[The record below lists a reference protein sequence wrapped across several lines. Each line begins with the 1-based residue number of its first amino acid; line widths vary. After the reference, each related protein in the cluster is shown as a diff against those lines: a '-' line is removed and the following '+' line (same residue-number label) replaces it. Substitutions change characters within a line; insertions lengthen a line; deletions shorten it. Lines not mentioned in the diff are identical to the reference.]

1 MMKKYSIVSLAAVA
15 GIFAWGS
22 IVSDVDAANTSTIR
36 WPKHMV
42 VQEGSSQS
50 IISTGIA
57 QTLES
62 GMQQIGFEVI
72 KSYMILDKSGNNYY
86 YARYGEG
93 TLLYGFGPEAADSA
107 HPFPTGEHMGEQMVQ
122 DYQTYM
128 ESHPEL
134 FTIVTPLHVEGNRRY
149 RGEVIVNS
157 WYKQAEYPLYMQV
170 VFTVESSHPPRVQY
184 VLTSVD
190 DIHMREKLQSI
201 LK

>member
-1 MMKKYSIVSLAAVA
+1 MMKKYSIVSLAAIA

-22 IVSDVDAANTSTIR
+22 IVSDVDAANTATIR

-107 HPFPTGEHMGEQMVQ
+107 HPFPTGDRMGEQMVQ
-122 DYQTYM
+122 DYQAYM

-134 FTIVTPLHVEGNRRY
+134 FPIVTPLHVEGHRRY

-170 VFTVESSHPPRVQY
+170 VFIVESSHSPRVQY

-190 DIHMREKLQSI
+190 DVHMREKLQSI

>member
-36 WPKHMV
+36 WPKHVV

-62 GMQQIGFEVI
+62 GMQQIGFEVT

-86 YARYGEG
+86 YARYGKG
-93 TLLYGFGPEAADSA
+93 TLLYGFGPDAADSA
-107 HPFPTGEHMGEQMVQ
+107 HPFPTGERMGEQMVQ
-122 DYQTYM
+122 DYQAYM

-134 FTIVTPLHVEGNRRY
+134 FTIVTPLHVEGNRR
-149 RGEVIVNS
+149 
-157 WYKQAEYPLYMQV
+157 YPLYMQV

>member
-1 MMKKYSIVSLAAVA
+1 MMKKYSIVSLVVMA

-22 IVSDVDAANTSTIR
+22 IVPDVDAANASTIR
-36 WPKHMV
+36 WPKHMI

-50 IISTGIA
+50 IISTGMA
-57 QTLES
+57 QTLEE
-62 GMQQIGFEVI
+62 GVQHIGFEAT
-72 KSYMILDKSGNNYY
+72 KSYMILDKSRNNYY

-93 TLLYGFGPEAADSA
+93 TLLYGFGPDAADGS
-107 HPFPTGEHMGEQMVQ
+107 HPFPTGEHMGDQMVQ
-122 DYQTYM
+122 EYQAYM

-170 VFTVESSHPPRVQY
+170 VFTVEGSRPPHVQY

-190 DIHMREKLQSI
+190 DAHMRETLQSI